1 MWIDDQTGAGLV
13 RWLES
18 FDQVSYFG
26 VAADENDRSASSV
39 TWVDVRQLS
48 GASRLRAIPLPRA
61 YRIELA
67 VLRTASMRR
76 QLAEE
81 IRRHQYLS
89 FVVGGLF
96 GDWGALAALEA
107 IHQGR
112 KYACCLDAPA
122 TEQLRRV
129 LPEMRYRRR
138 IKEAVVLP
146 VADKLTRWLVKR
158 SAVGLL
164 QGSDTYNYYKSFS
177 ANPTLI
183 YDTHTS
189 RADAISVQNIKT
201 KTEQVLND
209 EAVRI
214 CYVGRA
220 ISIKGPLEWIE
231 TLGLLDRS
239 GVEFEAVWLG
249 DGPMLPAM
257 KEAAQERGLAD
268 RVSFRGFI
276 GDRKAV
282 LEEMRRSHI
291 FLFCHKVPESPR
303 CLVEALVSGCP
314 IVGFECDYASELVRE
329 QGGGEFVP
337 VGDSKALASSIA
349 RLVRDRKR
357 LADLITSAAQTGRK
371 FDEESVYRHR
381 ADTIK
386 RFS

>member
-1 MWIDDQTGAGLV
+1 
-13 RWLES
+13 
-18 FDQVSYFG
+18 
-26 VAADENDRSASSV
+26 
-39 TWVDVRQLS
+39 
-48 GASRLRAIPLPRA
+48 
-61 YRIELA
+61 
-67 VLRTASMRR
+67 
-76 QLAEE
+76 
-81 IRRHQYLS
+81 
-89 FVVGGLF
+89 
-96 GDWGALAALEA
+96 
-107 IHQGR
+107 
-112 KYACCLDAPA
+112 
-122 TEQLRRV
+122 
-129 LPEMRYRRR
+129 
-138 IKEAVVLP
+138 
-146 VADKLTRWLVKR
+146 
-158 SAVGLL
+158 
-164 QGSDTYNYYKSFS
+164 
-177 ANPTLI
+177 
-183 YDTHTS
+183 
-189 RADAISVQNIKT
+189 
-201 KTEQVLND
+201 
-209 EAVRI
+209 
-214 CYVGRA
+214 
-220 ISIKGPLEWIE
+220 
-231 TLGLLDRS
+231 
-239 GVEFEAVWLG
+239 
-249 DGPMLPAM
+249 MLPAM